1 MSNIGF
7 ALTGSFCTFERA
19 IEQMK
24 NLTDAGH
31 NVTPI
36 MSYHAYNLDTKF
48 GDAKDFIE
56 KIESCCSCPVIHT
69 IAQAEP
75 IGPKKM
81 FDVLLVEPCSG
92 NTLAK
97 LAAGIVDTPVL
108 MAIKSHLRNARPV
121 LIAVSTNDAL
131 GNSAKNIGALLNM
144 KHVYFIPMG
153 QDDMYRKPRS
163 IVADFDMTEH
173 ALNAALEGVQLQPII
188 KMYD

>member
-24 NLTDAGH
+24 NLTDTGH

-48 GDAKDFIE
+48 GDAKDFIK

-188 KMYD
+188 KMYE

>member
-24 NLTDAGH
+24 ILTDAGH

-36 MSYHAYNLDTKF
+36 MSFHAYNLDTKF
-48 GDAKDFIE
+48 GDAEMFIK
-56 KIESCCSCPVIHT
+56 KIEDCCRKEIIHS
-69 IAQAEP
+69 IPDAEP

-97 LAAGIVDTPVL
+97 IAAGIVDTPVL
-108 MAIKSHLRNARPV
+108 MAVKSHLRNARPV
-121 LIAVSTNDAL
+121 LLAVSTNDAL
-131 GNSAKNIGALLNM
+131 GNSAKNIGTLMNY
-144 KHVYFIPMG
+144 KNIYFVPMG
-153 QDDMYRKPRS
+153 QDDIYRKPRS
-163 IVADFDMTEH
+163 IVADFNVTEL

-188 KMYD
+188 KTI

>member
-56 KIESCCSCPVIHT
+56 KIESCCSRPVIHT

-108 MAIKSHLRNARPV
+108 MAVKSHLRNARPV

-188 KMYD
+188 KMYE